1 MTIDDAVHTLGEP
14 FVLALADRIHHARTK
29 HPTFAENARDGS
41 FVVQRECLELI
52 KACAHETREREQ
64 DEALDV
70 ATTAFRH
77 WKGEWDY
84 ADVLTLGDR

>member
-1 MTIDDAVHTLGEP
+1 MDAVQYLGMP
-14 FVLALADRIHHARTK
+14 FIRALADRIRHARSK
-29 HPTFAENARDGS
+29 HPTFAENARHGS

-52 KACAHETREREQ
+52 KACAHETRERER

-77 WKGEWDY
+77 WKGEWQE
-84 ADVLTLGDR
+84 